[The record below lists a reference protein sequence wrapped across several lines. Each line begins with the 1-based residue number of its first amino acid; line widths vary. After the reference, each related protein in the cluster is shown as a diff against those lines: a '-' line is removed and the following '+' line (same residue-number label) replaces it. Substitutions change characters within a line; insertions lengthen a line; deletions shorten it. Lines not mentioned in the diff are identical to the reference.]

1 MKFDFELVGK
11 VGSMALISKIDND
24 IDYNI
29 FSRIGKSLSPGCI
42 WVTSGAMEIGRI
54 DYIKR
59 NGIEIS
65 ENIEIAK
72 IDYSAQGQS
81 ILMENYRRYI
91 NSSFSVRQVL
101 VEHRHFNLPT
111 CRKHLLEML
120 LRCPSQKAIPI
131 INYND
136 AVSDEEIL
144 KTELSHLKDCGNKV
158 VECVDNDETATQ
170 ISCLVKS
177 KRLIILSNIDG
188 IYSDPKDKSTIISE
202 ISGKNI
208 EEVLEN
214 ITATTKLCQGAS
226 RELAGGAKAKL
237 EYLKDAVEIGTTCYI
252 ANSKYKI
259 QDIINGTAPC
269 TKIGVR

>member
-81 ILMENYRRYI
+81 ILI
-91 NSSFSVRQVL
+91 CLL
-101 VEHRHFNLPT
+101 VE
-111 CRKHLLEML
+111 
-120 LRCPSQKAIPI
+120 
-131 INYND
+131 
-136 AVSDEEIL
+136 
-144 KTELSHLKDCGNKV
+144 
-158 VECVDNDETATQ
+158 
-170 ISCLVKS
+170 
-177 KRLIILSNIDG
+177 NI
-188 IYSDPKDKSTIISE
+188 
-202 ISGKNI
+202 
-208 EEVLEN
+208 
-214 ITATTKLCQGAS
+214 
-226 RELAGGAKAKL
+226 
-237 EYLKDAVEIGTTCYI
+237 YLKCF
-252 ANSKYKI
+252 
-259 QDIINGTAPC
+259 
-269 TKIGVR
+269 